1 MIVIIIYA
9 QNITAFEVCIKKT
22 QIPQNAIH
30 LGFLKGR
37 FRAAHYSGD
46 YRDEGIIPTS
56 YRHDLT
62 KYT

>member
-1 MIVIIIYA
+1 MLHMLKILQLSKYVS
-9 QNITAFEVCIKKT
+9 KKRRYRK
-22 QIPQNAIH
+22 NAIH

-46 YRDEGIIPTS
+46 YGDEGIIPTS